1 MEDMVLLCE
10 TGRKSVASFMNIM
23 DKYLPM
29 ASRVSYRIMCDRADC
44 VHITKTVFLS
54 LWKSPETFMTRSS
67 LQHEILKRTCQLCR
81 RRLLRRRLLMLF
93 SITPDVYVM
102 ARPAVPSLDEYV
114 AREVWEIFC
123 RASLHCTDRQ
133 RVLFT
138 LCELENID
146 MRSAVSAGI
155 IYSINADKSL
165 ENARARI
172 REELEIFGRQ
182 QDYTSYVAVLRKV
195 EDQLSDNVMLK
206 RSILDVVVS

>member
-1 MEDMVLLCE
+1 
-10 TGRKSVASFMNIM
+10 
-23 DKYLPM
+23 
-29 ASRVSYRIMCDRADC
+29 
-44 VHITKTVFLS
+44 
-54 LWKSPETFMTRSS
+54 
-67 LQHEILKRTCQLCR
+67 
-81 RRLLRRRLLMLF
+81 
-93 SITPDVYVM
+93 M